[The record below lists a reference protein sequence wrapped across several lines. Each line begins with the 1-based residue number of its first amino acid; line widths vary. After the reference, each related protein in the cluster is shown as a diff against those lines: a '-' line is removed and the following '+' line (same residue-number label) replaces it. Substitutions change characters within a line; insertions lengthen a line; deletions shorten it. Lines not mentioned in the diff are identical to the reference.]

1 MSLIPTLRLLEA
13 IEQRRVTSQKQ
24 TCEIMG
30 LVNMVG
36 RGVAAFKLLSSDLTK
51 IWVNLSSCIC
61 MLKAQ

>member
-1 MSLIPTLRLLEA
+1 
-13 IEQRRVTSQKQ
+13 
-24 TCEIMG
+24 MG

-36 RGVAAFKLLSSDLTK
+36 RGVAAFKLLGSDLTK